1 MCDTWN
7 DHESP
12 VERDPHLFG
21 LIFCGLKK
29 GFAACEAVGALS
41 HCLFCFPELGMF
53 CVGILIAEHDNDR
66 ESKNFSESFVA
77 HLHASEAV
85 RKIDIVLRHGVPAG
99 VSEDRSCDSRLIH
112 QKEHSVSKLGTGG
125 MSEHQIA

>member
-77 HLHASEAV
+77 RSEEHTTELQS
-85 RKIDIVLRHGVPAG
+85 RGQIV
-99 VSEDRSCDSRLIH
+99 CRLLLE
-112 QKEHSVSKLGTGG
+112 KKKNT
-125 MSEHQIA
+125 